1 MNPIFNN
8 YYKLP
13 YKPGYKVSKILHIVY
28 ILAYRIHPSGKYLT
42 LAIKPN
48 VNHEKDGQGVVSTF
62 RNRVQPRLYC
72 MISAR
77 NLGYMKC
84 WIVIY
89 RKP

>member
-13 YKPGYKVSKILHIVY
+13 YINLDILIVSKILHIVY
-28 ILAYRIHPSGKYLT
+28 TLAYKIHPSGKFLT

-48 VNHEKDGQGVVSTF
+48 VNHKKDGQLVLSVLSGTVF
-62 RNRVQPRLYC
+62 ILYD
-72 MISAR
+72 SAR
-77 NLGYMKC
+77 NLGYTKR
-84 WIVIY
+84 WNIVIH

>member
-1 MNPIFNN
+1 MN

-48 VNHEKDGQGVVSTF
+48 VNHKKDGQQAKVLSVLSGTVF
-62 RNRVQPRLYC
+62 NRVY
-72 MISAR
+72 
-77 NLGYMKC
+77 
-84 WIVIY
+84 IVCS
-89 RKP
+89 

>member
-42 LAIKPN
+42 LDIKPN
-48 VNHEKDGQGVVSTF
+48 VNHEKDGQGACCQYFLEPCSIVF
-62 RNRVQPRLYC
+62 ILYD
-72 MISAR
+72 SAR
-77 NLGYMKC
+77 THEMLDSN
-84 WIVIY
+84 I
-89 RKP
+89 P